1 MSEVNDPVLREKVQ
15 AFNDRINN
23 ALSKN
28 NFSLATKLSEER
40 DLMVI
45 KYLVA
50 KDKKAQQE

>member
-45 KYLVA
+45 KYLAA

>member
-28 NFSLATKLSEER
+28 NFSLATNLSKER

-45 KYLVA
+45 EYLAA
-50 KDKKAQQE
+50 KDKKALQE